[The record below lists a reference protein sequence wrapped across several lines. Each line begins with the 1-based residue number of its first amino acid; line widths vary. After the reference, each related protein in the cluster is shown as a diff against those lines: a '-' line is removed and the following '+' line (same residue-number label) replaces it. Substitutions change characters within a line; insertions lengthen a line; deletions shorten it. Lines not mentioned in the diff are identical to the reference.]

1 MAQIL
6 NASHLSKS
14 YGSNMAVRDFS
25 LTVDEGEVVALL
37 GGPGSGKST
46 LLKMF
51 SADLRPD
58 EGTVEVCGYDTV
70 LQAGMVRPRIGVV
83 RHERFLEPGLSGR
96 ENLDE
101 QAMLRF
107 FTPDEA
113 EKRIGELLSL
123 IDLGARVEAN
133 LGSYTPDE
141 WTRLEMAACV
151 IHRPQFLLVDEPARG
166 VDAPG
171 REKVWQALRRLRPQ
185 VRSVLFTTP
194 DEAEAQAL
202 ASRIVRI

>member
-14 YGSNMAVRDFS
+14 YGSNMVVRDFS
-25 LTVDEGEVVALL
+25 LAVDEGEVVALM

-58 EGTVEVCGYDTV
+58 EGTVGVCGYDTV

-113 EKRIGELLSL
+113 EMRIAELLSL

-133 LGSYTPDE
+133 LSSYAPDE
-141 WTRLEMAACV
+141 WTRLEMAACL

-166 VDAPG
+166 VDASG

-185 VRSVLFTTP
+185 VKSVLFTTP
-194 DEAEAQAL
+194 DEAEARAL